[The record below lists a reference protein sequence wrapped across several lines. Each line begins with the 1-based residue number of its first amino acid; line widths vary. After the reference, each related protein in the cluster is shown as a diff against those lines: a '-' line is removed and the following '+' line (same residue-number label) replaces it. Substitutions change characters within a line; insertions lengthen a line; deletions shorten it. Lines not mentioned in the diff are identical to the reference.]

1 MKIALQIV
9 FVSVAFGLAGCAST
23 QYLEYRGA
31 ETVYGKGGAVKI
43 VNGMD
48 VWTDGDPDRPYR
60 IIGLMNQTTRPAPG
74 RMIDASDDL
83 VALARKNGAD
93 AVIVGPTQRRFVGWD
108 LLVPG
113 AAIYHY
119 DTKNFAVKYV
129 DEKKQT
135 QPRNL

>member
-1 MKIALQIV
+1 
-9 FVSVAFGLAGCAST
+9 
-23 QYLEYRGA
+23 
-31 ETVYGKGGAVKI
+31 
-43 VNGMD
+43 MD

-93 AVIVGPTQRRFVGWD
+93 VVIVGPTQRRFVGWD
-108 LLVPG
+108 PLVPG

-129 DEKKQT
+129 DEKKLT
-135 QPRNL
+135 QP